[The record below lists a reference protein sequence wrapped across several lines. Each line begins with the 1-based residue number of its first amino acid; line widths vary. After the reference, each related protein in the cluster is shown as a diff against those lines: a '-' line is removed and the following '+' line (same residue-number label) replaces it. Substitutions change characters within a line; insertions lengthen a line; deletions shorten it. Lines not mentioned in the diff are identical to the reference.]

1 MKIYPT
7 LSCVSCVLVLF
18 FAGCSSNSTSTGGA
32 TSSTRVPAGM
42 NAAGVVVDSSQ
53 VSEGHG
59 KKVKGI
65 NGYSG
70 EVLGTPVSGGRF
82 SKLQIG
88 MTVEQVANILG
99 TPSEQGNYIT
109 GQAFN
114 PFNFTGSGST
124 RYQMIYKNKGRLIFD
139 SPSAY
144 DFGSMA
150 STGVTHGAYGRG
162 YLVWIIN
169 SSN

>member
-1 MKIYPT
+1 MKIHST
-7 LSCVSCVLVLF
+7 LSCVVCVSTLF
-18 FAGCSSNSTSTGGA
+18 FAGCASNSTSSGGVA
-32 TSSTRVPAGM
+32 SSKQVPSGM
-42 NAAGVVVDSSQ
+42 NAAGEVVDSSQ

-59 KKVKGI
+59 KKVTGI

-70 EVLGTPVSGGRF
+70 EILGTPVAGSGF

-88 MTVEQVANILG
+88 MTVAQVANILG

-109 GQAFN
+109 AQAFN
-114 PFNFTGSGST
+114 PFNFTGSGSS
-124 RYQMIYKNKGRLIFD
+124 RYQMVYKNKGRLIFD

-144 DFGSMA
+144 DFGSMS
-150 STGVTHGAYGRG
+150 STGVAHGAYGRG

-169 SSN
+169 SAN

>member
-1 MKIYPT
+1 MNE
-7 LSCVSCVLVLF
+7 
-18 FAGCSSNSTSTGGA
+18 AGE
-32 TSSTRVPAGM
+32 
-42 NAAGVVVDSSQ
+42 VVDSSQ

-59 KKVKGI
+59 KKIKGI

-70 EVLGTPVSGGRF
+70 EILGTPVAGSKF

-88 MTVEQVANILG
+88 MTVAQVADILG
-99 TPSEQGNYIT
+99 TPSEQGTYVT

-114 PFNFTGSGST
+114 PFNFSGSGST
-124 RYQMIYKNKGRLIFD
+124 RYQMIYKNQGRLIFD
-139 SPSAY
+139 SPSVY
-144 DFGSMA
+144 DFGGMTT
-150 STGVTHGAYGRG
+150 TGSSHGAYGRG